1 MFIGINNIARNIKS
15 AYVGVNGQARKIK
28 AIYVGVGD
36 KARLVWQ
43 AVKRKFTKYVS
54 ERSTTSFSQ
63 DYANSKS
70 ALHKMNDNHMFFSA
84 TTRMEST
91 IDFIYNIKLDD
102 NGNIISKHARPVH
115 SDSYN
120 SSFVYDAIQVNDKY
134 WMIMKGA
141 SGSSSSYCEVQ
152 LLYEMNGS
160 AHIASSCILDQFSSG
175 GCGFIGLG
183 NSRVLA
189 VRRSSG
195 FYYATIFE
203 CSSDGKLSILKRE
216 TDLTYKYGG
225 KYPSSGSPSILFEL
239 SNNRFAII
247 HDFYTSPMLSAISIY
262 GYSIDDPSNPTI
274 SLLKTH
280 VFDYRYLYSCQS
292 IGEDAGIF
300 AWWDNTNST
309 WVAQAFK
316 IDNNN
321 NITFS
326 TTTNC
331 NDYRFCRIGTSNS
344 VICNS
349 SDRKTYNIL
358 YYDMSSNTLSVT
370 SSGSMN
376 YFVGLPY
383 KEDSIIYLEGD
394 SSKSTCTIKI
404 KKFE

>member
-1 MFIGINNIARNIKS
+1 MYIGVNNVARKISNC
-15 AYVGVNGQARKIK
+15 YVGVNGVARKVK
-28 AIYVGVGD
+28 AVYVGVNGV
-36 KARLVWQ
+36 ARLVWQ
-43 AVKRKFTKYVS
+43 SIKTKFTSYAS
-54 ERSTTSFSQ
+54 ERATTSFSQ
-63 DYANSKS
+63 DYANSN
-70 ALHKMNDNHMFFSA
+70 AAIHKMNNNHMFFSA

-102 NGNIISKHARPVH
+102 NGNIISKHARTVH

-120 SSFVYDAIQVNDKY
+120 SSFVHDAIQVNDKY
-134 WMIMKGA
+134 WMLMRGS
-141 SGSSSSYCEVQ
+141 SGSAGSSCEIL
-152 LLYEMNGS
+152 LLYENNG
-160 AHIASSCILDQFSSG
+160 AAQIASSCLMDQFSSG

-183 NSRVLA
+183 NGRVLA

-203 CSSDGKLSILKRE
+203 CSSDGKLSVLKKE

-225 KYPSSGSPSILFEL
+225 AYPSSVSPSILFEL

-247 HDFYTSPMLSAISIY
+247 HDFNTSPMLCAISIY
-262 GYSIDDPSNPTI
+262 GYSIDSSGTANI
-274 SLLKTH
+274 SLLRTH
-280 VFDYRYLYSCQS
+280 VFDYRNIFSCKS

-300 AWWDNTNST
+300 GWWDNSNST

-316 IDNNN
+316 IDSNN
-321 NITFS
+321 NISFS

-331 NDYRFCRIGTSNS
+331 NEYRFCRIGTSNS

-349 SDRKTYNIL
+349 SDRKTYNII
-358 YYDMSSNTLSVT
+358 YYDMSNNTLSVT
-370 SSGSMN
+370 GSGSMN
-376 YFVGLPY
+376 YISALPY

-404 KKFE
+404 KTFT